1 MFGNTQ
7 LWTKKELFI
16 WVPILFAVG
25 LGSSALL
32 AGVLFTGSLLYVISL
47 LPVVYFVWKYEQE
60 EDWSGMTI
68 TLSAWVLFTWAYMAY
83 AAPYIAAAA
92 QIN

>member
-1 MFGNTQ
+1 MIGNTQ

-25 LGSSALL
+25 VACSAVL
-32 AGVLFTGSLLYVISL
+32 AGVLFTGSVLYALST
-47 LPVVYFVWKYEQE
+47 LPVVYFIWKYEQE
-60 EDWSGMTI
+60 EDWSGIII
-68 TLSAWVLFTWAYMAY
+68 TALVWVGLSWAYMAY
-83 AAPYIAAAA
+83 AAPYIAAAG